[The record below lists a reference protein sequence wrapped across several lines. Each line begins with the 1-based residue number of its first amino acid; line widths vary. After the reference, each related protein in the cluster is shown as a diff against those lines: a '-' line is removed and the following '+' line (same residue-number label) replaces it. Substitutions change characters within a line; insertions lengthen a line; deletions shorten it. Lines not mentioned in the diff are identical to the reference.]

1 MIQNCNPPV
10 QSSYPIHAVWDY
22 IFTVV
27 DVKGDQATYQ
37 TYAVRPQPS
46 PTYTVKIDPLNPN
59 ATLLLLE

>member
-1 MIQNCNPPV
+1 MIKPSAPLV
-10 QSSYPIHAVWDY
+10 KSMYPIYAFWDY

-27 DVKGDQATYQ
+27 DVKGDQVTYQ

-46 PTYTVKIDPLNPN
+46 PAYTVKIDPLNPN